1 MAQGY
6 HISSIAGCSMGAL
19 IGGVFAAGKL
29 EEFRAW
35 MKTIDR
41 KKMLELTDFSFSLNH
56 IVKGTRIIEA
66 IMEFVPDVPIEH
78 LPIPYCAVATD
89 LKSGREVVFREGSL
103 FHAIRASISL
113 PSFYEPVYRDGM
125 ILIDG
130 GVTNPIPLNRV
141 ARHEGDLLVGVDVS
155 GHDYQGQWEMQQE
168 LTEKRKRSKSL
179 SQQIL
184 NKLIPDNLE
193 FNYYTMLSRVSS
205 LMIRQNSLLMA
216 QLTKPDV
223 LVDIHLAH
231 LKGATI
237 GLLQAHD
244 ESEQGGLTRAVGA
257 NDTDDAIGREH
268 EIQVVKQEFV
278 AIGLRHVLCLYN
290 LIAQSRSVGDENLKL
305 LLLLLDGLVKQAV
318 IAVETR
324 LTFGLARLGSH
335 AHPLQLTLQGLLT
348 LALGLLFHSQ
358 ALCLLLKPTTIVALP
373 RNSLAAVQFQYPA
386 RDMVEEVTVV
396 SHGNDRALIL
406 LQVLLEPVDRLGI
419 KVVSRL
425 IEQEHIGLLQQQ
437 ATQCHTATLA
447 TAQVLGR
454 RISWRTA
461 QSIHGTVQTAVQVPR
476 VGGVDDVLQFGLSR
490 EQLVHLVLVLVVF
503 GQAKLLVDSLILVE
517 CVHNGL
523 HTLHDY
529 LLDGLGGVELRVLWQ
544 VAYRVARRK
553 HHLSLILSLDA
564 CDDFHQG

>member
-1 MAQGY
+1 MAKDVALVLSSGGARGLAHIGAIEELMAQSY

-113 PSFYEPVYRDGM
+113 PSFYEPVHRDGM

-223 LVDIHLAH
+223 LVDIQMSRYDGFDFD
-231 LKGATI
+231 K
-237 GLLQAHD
+237 
-244 ESEQGGLTRAVGA
+244 SEKLI
-257 NDTDDAIGREH
+257 AIGR
-268 EIQVVKQEFV
+268 QKTQ
-278 AIGLRHVLCLYN
+278 
-290 LIAQSRSVGDENLKL
+290 K
-305 LLLLLDGLVKQAV
+305 
-318 IAVETR
+318 
-324 LTFGLARLGSH
+324 
-335 AHPLQLTLQGLLT
+335 
-348 LALGLLFHSQ
+348 ALS
-358 ALCLLLKPTTIVALP
+358 
-373 RNSLAAVQFQYPA
+373 
-386 RDMVEEVTVV
+386 
-396 SHGNDRALIL
+396 IL
-406 LQVLLEPVDRLGI
+406 
-419 KVVSRL
+419 
-425 IEQEHIGLLQQQ
+425 
-437 ATQCHTATLA
+437 
-447 TAQVLGR
+447 
-454 RISWRTA
+454 
-461 QSIHGTVQTAVQVPR
+461 
-476 VGGVDDVLQFGLSR
+476 
-490 EQLVHLVLVLVVF
+490 
-503 GQAKLLVDSLILVE
+503 
-517 CVHNGL
+517 
-523 HTLHDY
+523 
-529 LLDGLGGVELRVLWQ
+529 
-544 VAYRVARRK
+544 
-553 HHLSLILSLDA
+553 
-564 CDDFHQG
+564 